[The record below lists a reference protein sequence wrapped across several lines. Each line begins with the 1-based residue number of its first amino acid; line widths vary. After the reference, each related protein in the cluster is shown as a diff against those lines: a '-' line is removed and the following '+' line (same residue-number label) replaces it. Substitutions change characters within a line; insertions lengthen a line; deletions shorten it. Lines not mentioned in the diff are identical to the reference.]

1 MIHNIR
7 ITQIGTLF
15 SEGID
20 DLPQEPMRR
29 PQIVRPARVRVM
41 RLLKDTMTL
50 IDNVPRPSPA
60 RVRSQDRSKSAI

>member
-7 ITQIGTLF
+7 ATQIGTLF

-20 DLPQEPMRR
+20 DLPQDPMRR
-29 PQIVRPARVRVM
+29 PNLGRPARVRVM

-50 IDNVPRPSPA
+50 IDNVPRQTTA
-60 RVRSQDRSKSAI
+60 RVRSQDRSKSAM